1 LGAGLDVTGRSAPD
15 GRVPA
20 AERQRAIA
28 LRSEDADHPATERIL
43 DATARR
49 VASGGAAA
57 LALSEI
63 ARDAGVSKALIHYH
77 FVDKETLLARLIDHL
92 ARDIAARER
101 KALDPFEHGHNPL
114 AVDALWGWLQGEL
127 ERGSINVLLELDAY
141 RGPAV
146 QAAAREAAAV
156 RQSAAQE
163 TIERLFEILE
173 LRPRIEPALLAAV
186 HVAFVDGLA
195 IRSGL
200 ARKAEIEPT
209 SPRVAF
215 DVFWLAMLS
224 LAE

>member
-1 LGAGLDVTGRSAPD
+1 
-15 GRVPA
+15 
-20 AERQRAIA
+20 
-28 LRSEDADHPATERIL
+28 
-43 DATARR
+43 
-49 VASGGAAA
+49 
-57 LALSEI
+57 LSEI

-92 ARDIAARER
+92 ARGMVARER
-101 KALDPFEHGHNPL
+101 EALRRFEHEHNPL
-114 AVDALWGWLQGEL
+114 AVDALWAWLEGEL

-146 QAAAREAAAV
+146 QAAARAAAAA
-156 RQSAAQE
+156 RETAAQE
-163 TIERLFEILE
+163 TIQRLFSILE

-195 IRSGL
+195 IRKGL
-200 ARKAEIEPT
+200 ASGEERVSTP
-209 SPRVAF
+209 PRVAF

>member
-1 LGAGLDVTGRSAPD
+1 M
-15 GRVPA
+15 
-20 AERQRAIA
+20 
-28 LRSEDADHPATERIL
+28 
-43 DATARR
+43 
-49 VASGGAAA
+49 
-57 LALSEI
+57 
-63 ARDAGVSKALIHYH
+63 SKALIHYH

-92 ARDIAARER
+92 TREMVAREGA
-101 KALDPFEHGHNPL
+101 ALKQFEHEHNPL
-114 AVDALWGWLQGEL
+114 AVDALWAWLEGEL
-127 ERGSINVLLELDAY
+127 ARGSINVLLELDAY

-146 QAAAREAAAV
+146 QAAARKAAAA

-163 TIERLFEILE
+163 TVERLFTILE

-186 HVAFVDGLA
+186 LVAFVDGLA

-200 ARKAEIEPT
+200 GRDTERSLT

>member
-1 LGAGLDVTGRSAPD
+1 MR
-15 GRVPA
+15 
-20 AERQRAIA
+20 
-28 LRSEDADHPATERIL
+28 RIL
-43 DATARR
+43 DATAHR

-92 ARDIAARER
+92 ARDMVARER
-101 KALDPFEHGHNPL
+101 EALRRFEHEHNPL
-114 AVDALWGWLQGEL
+114 AVDALWGWLEGEL

-146 QAAAREAAAV
+146 RAAARAAAAA
-156 RQSAAQE
+156 RQAASQA
-163 TIERLFEILE
+163 TIEQLFQILE
-173 LRPRIEPALLAAV
+173 LRPRIEPSLLASV
-186 HVAFVDGLA
+186 HVAFIDGLA
-195 IRSGL
+195 IRRGL
-200 ARKAEIEPT
+200 ANGEDRAST
-209 SPRVAF
+209 STRVAF

>member
-1 LGAGLDVTGRSAPD
+1 M
-15 GRVPA
+15 
-20 AERQRAIA
+20 
-28 LRSEDADHPATERIL
+28 
-43 DATARR
+43 
-49 VASGGAAA
+49 GGAAA

-92 ARDIAARER
+92 TREMVARER
-101 KALDPFEHGHNPL
+101 EALKRFEHEHNPL
-114 AVDALWGWLQGEL
+114 AVDALWGWLEGEL

-146 QAAAREAAAV
+146 QAAARQAAAA
-156 RQSAAQE
+156 RLSAAQD
-163 TIERLFEILE
+163 TIERLFAILE

-195 IRSGL
+195 IRNGL
-200 ARKAEIEPT
+200 ARDAERSLT
-209 SPRVAF
+209 SPRLAF

>member
-1 LGAGLDVTGRSAPD
+1 V
-15 GRVPA
+15 A
-20 AERQRAIA
+20 ASNSP
-28 LRSEDADHPATERIL
+28 LHSENADHSATRRIL

-49 VASGGAAA
+49 VASDGAAA

-77 FVDKETLLARLIDHL
+77 FTDKETLLARLIDHL
-92 ARDIAARER
+92 ARGMLARER
-101 KALDPFEHGHNPL
+101 EALRPFEHEHNPL
-114 AVDALWGWLQGEL
+114 AVDALWGWLEGEL

-146 QAAAREAAAV
+146 QASARAAAAARQA
-156 RQSAAQE
+156 AAQE
-163 TIERLFEILE
+163 TIERLFRILE
-173 LRPRIEPALLAAV
+173 LRPRIEPSLLAAV

-195 IRSGL
+195 IRWGL
-200 ARKAEIEPT
+200 ATGEDRASTP
-209 SPRVAF
+209 PRVAF

>member
-1 LGAGLDVTGRSAPD
+1 M
-15 GRVPA
+15 
-20 AERQRAIA
+20 Q
-28 LRSEDADHPATERIL
+28 RIL
-43 DATARR
+43 HATAHR

-63 ARDAGVSKALIHYH
+63 ARDAGVSKGLIHYH
-77 FVDKETLLARLIDHL
+77 FVDKETLLARLIDQL
-92 ARDIAARER
+92 TTDVVARER
-101 KALDPFEHGHNPL
+101 EALTPFEHEHNPL
-114 AVDALWGWLQGEL
+114 AVDALWGWLEGEL

-146 QAAAREAAAV
+146 QAAARQAAAA

-163 TIERLFEILE
+163 TVERLFKILD

-186 HVAFVDGLA
+186 LVAFVDGLA
-195 IRSGL
+195 IRSKRDREG
-200 ARKAEIEPT
+200 APT
-209 SPRVAF
+209 SARVAF